1 MIWLIAKKELYDNW
15 QSHKITLA
23 FALCFIL
30 LTMSVWLGLKDY
42 SARLLSYNLS
52 RNPDILYSGD
62 PLALYLS
69 FDEDGTLSGPNNIL
83 GGDVGEIIGIYRP
96 PAELSALVRGL
107 EDRFN
112 RPVQL
117 LGKLGLQS
125 TIDTGNTLERNKLF
139 ALFSPPDFLFITKVL
154 LSLLT
159 ILFAFDA
166 IAGERERG
174 TLQLMLANTVSR
186 GQLLLGKFLGGYLS
200 ITTPFLSAA
209 LIVLL
214 LLALSPSISLNGE
227 GWLRLLFLLL
237 TGLWYIGVFFFIGL
251 SISAMARWAA
261 TAVLML
267 LAVWTILVL
276 VLPNVGWLVAK
287 QVVPVRSQQ
296 QIDTEKLQKA
306 REIEDEAHRQG
317 IAQIGSAPGYG
328 TIHPEVQPQ
337 IRETL
342 KEMDERYTL
351 LKQKQLAFSQIFTR
365 LSPAGSYAHA
375 AAGLAQTGIE
385 DEKRYQLQ
393 LKQRASQLHDSAAS
407 ISSPVMSSAVKLQ
420 SPTYIASVS
429 PHVYRN
435 EWKKV
440 LGQALGALKTQ
451 FTELLSSTFEKF
463 SLSETLQV
471 IWLDLLLLALWMGL
485 SFGFAIVAMAKCEV
499 RP

>member
-42 SARLLSYNLS
+42 SERLLGYNLS

-69 FDEDGTLSGPNNIL
+69 FNEDGTLRGPNHIV
-83 GGDVGEIIGIYRP
+83 GGDVGEIIGIYRRP
-96 PAELSALVRGL
+96 TELSTLVRGL

-112 RPVQL
+112 TPVQL
-117 LGKLGLQS
+117 LGKFGLQS
-125 TIDTGNTLERNKLF
+125 MVDTGNPLERNKLF
-139 ALFSPPDFLFITKVL
+139 VLFSTPDFLFITKIL

-200 ITTPFLSAA
+200 IAIPFLSAA
-209 LIVLL
+209 LIALL
-214 LLALSPSISLNGE
+214 LLVLSPSISLSGE
-227 GWLRLLFLLL
+227 GWIRILFLLL
-237 TGLWYIGVFFFIGL
+237 MGLWYIGVFFFIGL
-251 SISAMARWAA
+251 SISAIARWAA

-267 LAVWTILVL
+267 LAVWTILAL
-276 VLPNVGWLVAK
+276 VLPNVGWLIAK
-287 QVVPVRSQQ
+287 QVVPVPSQQ
-296 QIDTEKLQKA
+296 QINTEKLQKA

-317 IAQIGSAPGYG
+317 IAQIGSTPGYG

-337 IRETL
+337 IREIL

-351 LKQKQLAFSQIFTR
+351 LKQKQLALSQILTR

-375 AAGLAQTGIE
+375 ATGLAQTGIK
-385 DEKRYQLQ
+385 DEQRYQLQ
-393 LKQRASQLHDSAAS
+393 LKQRASQLHDSAGS
-407 ISSPVMSSAVKLQ
+407 ISSSVMASAAKLQ

-429 PHVYRN
+429 PYVYRN
-435 EWKKV
+435 EWNIL
-440 LGQALGALKTQ
+440 LGKTLRALKTQ
-451 FTELLSSTFEKF
+451 FTDLLGSKFEKF
-463 SLSETLQV
+463 SLSESLQI
-471 IWLDLLLLALWMGL
+471 IWLDLLLLVLWMGL
-485 SFGFAIVAMAKCEV
+485 NFGFALVAMAKCEV
-499 RP
+499 RS